1 MTESKYGSVHKDGSR
16 SGGQPIADTDV
27 QVTRDDLVACEAMLI
42 DLCAPINDTVA
53 VRGAVHFAR
62 HVQQSTAKLEADNAA
77 LRAEIE
83 ALRAEML
90 RREENER
97 QNCIN
102 WGPCSANDDPMNKE
116 PTP

>member
-1 MTESKYGSVHKDGSR
+1 MT
-16 SGGQPIADTDV
+16 QAD
-27 QVTRDDLVACEAMLI
+27 RDWAEKLIGKPDFATARAVARCRI
-42 DLCAPINDTVA
+42 II
-53 VRGAVHFAR
+53 
-62 HVQQSTAKLEADNAA
+62 QSTAKLEADNAA

-116 PTP
+116 PTT